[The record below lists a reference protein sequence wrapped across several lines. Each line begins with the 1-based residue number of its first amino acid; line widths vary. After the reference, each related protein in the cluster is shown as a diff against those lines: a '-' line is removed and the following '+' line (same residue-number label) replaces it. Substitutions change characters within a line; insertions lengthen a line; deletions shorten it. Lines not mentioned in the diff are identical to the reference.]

1 MTRIAALSDIH
12 GNLPALEAVL
22 ADIVAQSTPDAV
34 WVLGDL
40 AVFFPWPA
48 ETLARLRAV
57 PNVFFLRGNTDR
69 LITTGV
75 RPAMPV
81 RSREEWERMGHALA
95 VRDANFQ
102 WTVERLSY
110 AEYQF
115 LAALPPEIQTNVP
128 GYGLVMAV
136 HAAPGDDE
144 ARLLPHTP
152 DEDVR
157 PYLAGVSARVLL
169 GGHTHYPADR
179 MVDGVRL
186 VNDGSAGLPFDG
198 DNRPSYVLLDFED
211 GECRAT
217 LRRVAYDIEV
227 VAEELERARH
237 PMRQWL
243 IHILRTGAP
252 SS

>member
-1 MTRIAALSDIH
+1 MTRIATLSDIH
-12 GNLPALEAVL
+12 GNLPALEAIL
-22 ADIVAQSTPDAV
+22 ADLEAQGAPDAT

-48 ETLARLRAV
+48 ETIDRLRAIPAV
-57 PNVFFLRGNTDR
+57 SFLRGNTDR

-75 RPAMPV
+75 RPEMPV
-81 RSREEWERMGHALA
+81 RSAEEWARMAQALA

-110 AEYQF
+110 ADYQF
-115 LAALPPEIQTNVP
+115 LVALPLQIEADVP
-128 GYGLVMAV
+128 GYGGVLAV

-144 ARLLPHTP
+144 ARLFPTTP

-157 PYLAGVSARVLL
+157 PYLEGVDARMVL
-169 GGHTHYPADR
+169 GGHTHYPNDR
-179 MVDGVRL
+179 TVDGIRL

-198 DNRPSYVLLDFED
+198 DNRPSYLLLDFED
-211 GECRAT
+211 GNCRAT
-217 LRRVAYDIEV
+217 FRRVAYDVEVV
-227 VAEELERARH
+227 VAELERVAH

-252 SS
+252 NH